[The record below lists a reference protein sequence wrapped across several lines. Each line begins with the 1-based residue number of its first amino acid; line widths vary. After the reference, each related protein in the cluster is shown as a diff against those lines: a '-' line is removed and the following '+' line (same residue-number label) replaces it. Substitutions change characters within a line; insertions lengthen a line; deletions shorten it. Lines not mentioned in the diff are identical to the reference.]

1 MLRFKVW
8 DDLSGIDKM
17 EAYIN
22 GEWVL
27 MHYDAK
33 SNTLWSE
40 KFDKSIPFK
49 GDLEVII
56 TDNAG
61 NQQILK
67 QKNL

>member
-1 MLRFKVW
+1 
-8 DDLSGIDKM
+8 M

-67 QKNL
+67 QKIL